1 MDQKILSNDE
11 AARFL
16 GLSPRTL
23 PGMRLRGDGPPFIRL
38 GARRVGYLESDIS
51 AWVESQR
58 RRSTSDPG
66 EDRPHFPAAKPALNA
81 QAETGVVRND

>member
-1 MDQKILSNDE
+1 MVEKVLSNDE

-23 PGMRLRGDGPPFIRL
+23 PGMRRRGDGPPFIKL
-38 GARRVGYLESDIS
+38 GARRLGYLESDLQK
-51 AWVESQR
+51 WVESQR

-66 EDRPHFPAAKPALNA
+66 LLAR
-81 QAETGVVRND
+81 G

>member
-1 MDQKILSNDE
+1 MDEKVLSNDE

-23 PGMRLRGDGPPFIRL
+23 PGMRRRGDGPPFIKL
-38 GARRVGYLESDIS
+38 GARRLGYLESDLQKWIDGR
-51 AWVESQR
+51 R

-66 EDRPHFPAAKPALNA
+66 LEARS
-81 QAETGVVRND
+81 

>member
-1 MDQKILSNDE
+1 MVEKVLSNDE

-23 PGMRLRGDGPPFIRL
+23 PGMRRRGDGPPFIKLGTRRL
-38 GARRVGYLESDIS
+38 GYLESDLQK
-51 AWVESQR
+51 WVESQR

-66 EDRPHFPAAKPALNA
+66 GLTAGN
-81 QAETGVVRND
+81 

>member
-1 MDQKILSNDE
+1 MDQKVLSNDA

-23 PGMRLRGDGPPFIRL
+23 PGMRLRGDGPPFIQL
-38 GARRVGYLESDIS
+38 GARRIGYLESDLS
-51 AWVESQR
+51 VWVESQR

-66 EDRPHFPAAKPALNA
+66 GRSTSLPAVKPALNA
-81 QAETGVVRND
+81 QAEAGVVRND

>member
-1 MDQKILSNDE
+1 MGQRIFSNDE

-23 PGMRLRGDGPPFIRL
+23 PGMRRRGDGPPFIRL
-38 GARRVGYLESDIS
+38 GARRVGYLESDLS
-51 AWVESQR
+51 VWVESQR

-66 EDRPHFPAAKPALNA
+66 GDRPRFPVAKTVANA
-81 QAETGVVRND
+81 GVVRGD